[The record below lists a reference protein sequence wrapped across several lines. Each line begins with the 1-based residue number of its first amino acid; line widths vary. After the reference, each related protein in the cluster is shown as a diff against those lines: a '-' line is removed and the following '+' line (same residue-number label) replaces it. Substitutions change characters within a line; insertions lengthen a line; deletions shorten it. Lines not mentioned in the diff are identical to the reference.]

1 MIIISTTLFAA
12 LMSSDSVLSQ
22 LSTWDSPNI
31 FQLLAVQASVA
42 EAMERRWFAEYV
54 RHLTVKEEAE
64 KIEEEEMKLT
74 CSTNSV
80 SYTSV
85 SVFKHFYDY
94 YMVSTTRTMSLS
106 LFLSLL
112 ILFPAPSIPSNPP
125 PPCTQT
131 TLHAP

>member
-1 MIIISTTLFAA
+1 MIIIITTLFAA

-31 FQLLAVQASVA
+31 FQLLAIQASVA
-42 EAMERRWFAEYV
+42 EAMDRRWFAEYV

-85 SVFKHFYDY
+85 FKRLHDY
-94 YMVSTTRTMSLS
+94 YYSFNDKNYVFLS
-106 LFLSLL
+106 LRLLLSLL
-112 ILFPAPSIPSNPP
+112 ILFPAPSTP
-125 PPCTQT
+125 QT